1 MKKLALVTIIGLIL
15 SGCGGGGGGDN
26 GSTPKPDIK
35 PEAKPALVEGTIDN
49 YNSKTNVLT
58 VNNAPYD
65 ISTLKYA
72 DKTIGKELYNSLLKT
87 SMMVNISKSG
97 VVNLEPTMVGPISIP
112 NENDR
117 SKFSINGVQLQ
128 FTELSSNIDNG
139 DWVMV
144 STLPMATN
152 VGVGYKVLSV
162 IEVEQGDI
170 FSSYELE
177 GTLSQLDDPKKF
189 TFKLGQVVVDYANIQ
204 LDPTIGN
211 GDWVEVTGEMID
223 GAFVATEVEVDN
235 YDDNEDFDFD
245 DAEIEG
251 VVTWINKEK
260 TLFTLNARGQ
270 FVINNSTRFEDGTR
284 HNLKTGA
291 LVEVTAI
298 NGVAKEIEFDRDH
311 DSDHDQGTWSE
322 FDAEGSVTDVDMI
335 DLVIMMNTNQGLQ
348 KVYVDNMTRYEDHR
362 LTLEILETL
371 PGKRVEIEGI
381 VRNGQKIAREIELEE
396 LDD

>member
-15 SGCGGGGGGDN
+15 SGCGGGGGSDN
-26 GSTPKPDIK
+26 GSTPKPDIN
-35 PEAKPALVEGTIDN
+35 PEAKPALVEGTIDKVNGSNIIVNGRSYQVASVN
-49 YNSKTNVLT
+49 YANTPLADGVSVLKPQMMVQVSDVAKAGATVFLDPTLLGQVTAVNHATHTFT
-58 VNNAPYD
+58 VN
-65 ISTLKYA
+65 
-72 DKTIGKELYNSLLKT
+72 
-87 SMMVNISKSG
+87 G
-97 VVNLEPTMVGPISIP
+97 V
-112 NENDR
+112 
-117 SKFSINGVQLQ
+117 
-128 FTELSSNIDNG
+128 ELSFAQLNKDIEIN

-144 STLPMATN
+144 SALPMATET
-152 VGVGYKVLSV
+152 GVGYKVLSV
-162 IEVEQGDI
+162 IEVENTDLAGK
-170 FSSYELE
+170 YELE
-177 GTLSQLDDPKKF
+177 GTLSQLDSEAS

-235 YDDNEDFDFD
+235 YDDNEDFD

-284 HNLKTGA
+284 NNLKTGA

-322 FDAEGSVTDVDMI
+322 FDAEGIVSYVMDSTITLDTFNGASQTI
-335 DLVIMMNTNQGLQ
+335 
-348 KVYVDNMTRYEDHR
+348 YVDNMTRYEDR
-362 LTLEILETL
+362 LTLATL
-371 PGKRVEIEGI
+371 TGKRVEIEGI

>member
-15 SGCGGGGGGDN
+15 SGCGGGGSSDN
-26 GSTPKPDIK
+26 GSTPKPDIQ
-35 PEAKPALVEGTIDN
+35 PETKPALVEGTID
-49 YNSKTNVLT
+49 T
-58 VNNAPYD
+58 VNGSNITVNGRSYQVASVNYANTPLAD
-65 ISTLKYA
+65 GVSVLKPQ
-72 DKTIGKELYNSLLKT
+72 
-87 SMMVNISKSG
+87 MMVQVSEVAKAG
-97 VVNLEPTMVGPISIP
+97 ATVFLDPTLLGQVTAVNHTNHTFTV
-112 NENDR
+112 
-117 SKFSINGVQLQ
+117 NGV
-128 FTELSSNIDNG
+128 ELSFAQLNKEIDIN

-144 STLPMATN
+144 SALPMATET
-152 VGVGYKVLSV
+152 GVGYKVLSV
-162 IEVEQGDI
+162 IEVENTDLAGK
-170 FSSYELE
+170 YELE
-177 GTLSQLDDPKKF
+177 GTLSQLDSGAS

-211 GDWVEVTGEMID
+211 GDWVEVTGQMSD
-223 GAFVATEVEVDN
+223 GSFVATEVEVDN

-284 HNLKTGA
+284 NNLKMGT

-298 NGVAKEIEFDRDH
+298 NGVAKEIEFERDH
-311 DSDHDQGTWSE
+311 DGDHDQGTWRE
-322 FDAEGSVTDVDMI
+322 FDVEGIVSDVTDSTITLYGV
-335 DLVIMMNTNQGLQ
+335 QQ
-348 KVYVDNMTRYEDHR
+348 PVYVDNMTRYEDR
-362 LTLEILETL
+362 LTLATL
-371 PGKRVEIEGI
+371 TGKRVEIEGI

>member
-15 SGCGGGGGGDN
+15 SGCGGGGSSDN
-26 GSTPKPDIK
+26 GSTPKPDIQ
-35 PEAKPALVEGTIDN
+35 PETKPALVEGTID
-49 YNSKTNVLT
+49 T
-58 VNNAPYD
+58 VNGSNITVNGRSYQVASVNYANTPLAD
-65 ISTLKYA
+65 GVSVLKPQ
-72 DKTIGKELYNSLLKT
+72 
-87 SMMVNISKSG
+87 MMVQVSEVAKAG
-97 VVNLEPTMVGPISIP
+97 ATVFLDPTLLGQVTAVNHTNHTFTV
-112 NENDR
+112 
-117 SKFSINGVQLQ
+117 NGV
-128 FTELSSNIDNG
+128 ELSFAQLNKEIDIN

-144 STLPMATN
+144 SALPMATET
-152 VGVGYKVLSV
+152 GVGYKVLSV
-162 IEVEQGDI
+162 IEVENTDLAGK
-170 FSSYELE
+170 YELE
-177 GTLSQLDDPKKF
+177 GTLSQLDSGAS

-211 GDWVEVTGEMID
+211 GDWVEVTGQMSD
-223 GAFVATEVEVDN
+223 GSFVATEVEVDN

-284 HNLKTGA
+284 NNLKMGT

-298 NGVAKEIEFDRDH
+298 NGVAKEIEFERDH
-311 DSDHDQGTWSE
+311 DGDHDQGTWSE
-322 FDAEGSVTDVDMI
+322 FDAEGIVSYVMDSTITLDTFNGVSQTI
-335 DLVIMMNTNQGLQ
+335 
-348 KVYVDNMTRYEDHR
+348 YVDNMTRYEDR
-362 LTLEILETL
+362 LTLATL

>member
-1 MKKLALVTIIGLIL
+1 MKKLVLVTIIGLIL
-15 SGCGGGGGGDN
+15 SGCGGGGGSDN

-35 PEAKPALVEGTIDN
+35 PEAKPALVEGTIDKVNGSNIIVNGRSYQVASVN
-49 YNSKTNVLT
+49 YANTPLADGVSVLKPQMMVQVSDVAKAGATVFLDPTLLGQVTAVNHTTHTFT
-58 VNNAPYD
+58 VN
-65 ISTLKYA
+65 
-72 DKTIGKELYNSLLKT
+72 
-87 SMMVNISKSG
+87 G
-97 VVNLEPTMVGPISIP
+97 V
-112 NENDR
+112 
-117 SKFSINGVQLQ
+117 
-128 FTELSSNIDNG
+128 ELSFAQLNKDIEIN

-144 STLPMATN
+144 SALPMATET
-152 VGVGYKVLSV
+152 GVGYKVLSV
-162 IEVEQGDI
+162 IEVENTDLAGK
-170 FSSYELE
+170 YELE
-177 GTLSQLDDPKKF
+177 GTLSQLDSVAS

-235 YDDNEDFDFD
+235 YDDNEDFD

-251 VVTWINKEK
+251 VVTWINNEK

-284 HNLKTGA
+284 NNLKMGT

-298 NGVAKEIEFDRDH
+298 NGVAKEIEFERDH
-311 DSDHDQGTWSE
+311 DGDHDQGTWRE
-322 FDAEGSVTDVDMI
+322 FDVEGIVSDVTDSTITLYGV
-335 DLVIMMNTNQGLQ
+335 QQ
-348 KVYVDNMTRYEDHR
+348 PVYVDNMTRYEDR
-362 LTLEILETL
+362 LTLATL

>member
-1 MKKLALVTIIGLIL
+1 MKKLVLVTIIGLIL
-15 SGCGGGGGGDN
+15 SGCGGGGSDN
-26 GSTPKPDIK
+26 DSTPKPDIK
-35 PEAKPALVEGTIDN
+35 PEAKPALVEGTIDKVNGSNIIVNGRSYQVASVN
-49 YNSKTNVLT
+49 YANTPLADGVSVLKPQMMVQVSDVAKAGATVFLDPTLLGQVTAVNHTTHTFT
-58 VNNAPYD
+58 VN
-65 ISTLKYA
+65 
-72 DKTIGKELYNSLLKT
+72 
-87 SMMVNISKSG
+87 G
-97 VVNLEPTMVGPISIP
+97 V
-112 NENDR
+112 
-117 SKFSINGVQLQ
+117 
-128 FTELSSNIDNG
+128 ELSFAQLNKDIEIN

-144 STLPMATN
+144 SALPMATET
-152 VGVGYKVLSV
+152 GVGYKVLSV
-162 IEVEQGDI
+162 IEVENTDLAGK
-170 FSSYELE
+170 YELE

-189 TFKLGQVVVDYANIQ
+189 TFKLGQVIVDYANIQ

-235 YDDNEDFDFD
+235 YDDNEDFD

-251 VVTWINKEK
+251 VVTWINNEK

-284 HNLKTGA
+284 NNLKTGA

-322 FDAEGSVTDVDMI
+322 FDVEGIVSDVTDSTITLYGV
-335 DLVIMMNTNQGLQ
+335 QQ
-348 KVYVDNMTRYEDHR
+348 PVYVDNMTRYEDR
-362 LTLEILETL
+362 LTLATL

-381 VRNGQKIAREIELEE
+381 VRNGQKIAREIEL
-396 LDD
+396 DD

>member
-15 SGCGGGGGGDN
+15 SGCGGGGSSDN
-26 GSTPKPDIK
+26 GSTPKPDIQ
-35 PEAKPALVEGTIDN
+35 PETKPALVEGTID
-49 YNSKTNVLT
+49 T
-58 VNNAPYD
+58 VNGSNITVNGRSYQVASVNYANTPLAD
-65 ISTLKYA
+65 GVSVLKPQ
-72 DKTIGKELYNSLLKT
+72 
-87 SMMVNISKSG
+87 MMVQVSEVAKAG
-97 VVNLEPTMVGPISIP
+97 ATVFLDPTLLGQVTAVNHTNHTFTV
-112 NENDR
+112 
-117 SKFSINGVQLQ
+117 NGV
-128 FTELSSNIDNG
+128 ELSFAQLNKEIDIN

-144 STLPMATN
+144 SALPMATET
-152 VGVGYKVLSV
+152 GVGYKVLSV
-162 IEVEQGDI
+162 IEVENTDLAGK
-170 FSSYELE
+170 YELE
-177 GTLSQLDDPKKF
+177 GTLSQLDSVAS

-211 GDWVEVTGEMID
+211 GDWVEVTGQMSD
-223 GAFVATEVEVDN
+223 GSFVATEVEVDN

-270 FVINNSTRFEDGTR
+270 FVINNSTRFEDGAQ
-284 HNLKTGA
+284 HNLKTGT

-311 DSDHDQGTWSE
+311 DSDHEQGTWHE
-322 FDAEGSVTDVDMI
+322 FDAEGIVSYVTDSTITLDTFNGAPQTI
-335 DLVIMMNTNQGLQ
+335 
-348 KVYVDNMTRYEDHR
+348 YVDNMTRYEDR
-362 LTLEILETL
+362 LTLAML

>member
-15 SGCGGGGGGDN
+15 SGCGGGGSSDS

-35 PEAKPALVEGTIDN
+35 PETKPALVEGTIDKVNGSNIIVNGRSYQVASVN
-49 YNSKTNVLT
+49 YANTPLADGVSVLKPQMMVQVSDVARAGATVFLDPTLLGKVTAVNHTTNTFT
-58 VNNAPYD
+58 VN
-65 ISTLKYA
+65 
-72 DKTIGKELYNSLLKT
+72 
-87 SMMVNISKSG
+87 G
-97 VVNLEPTMVGPISIP
+97 V
-112 NENDR
+112 
-117 SKFSINGVQLQ
+117 
-128 FTELSSNIDNG
+128 ELSFAQLNKEIEIN

-144 STLPMATN
+144 SALPMATET
-152 VGVGYKVLSV
+152 GVGYKVLSV
-162 IEVEQGDI
+162 IEVENTDLAGK
-170 FSSYELE
+170 YELE
-177 GTLSQLDDPKKF
+177 GTLSQLDSAAS

-204 LDPTIGN
+204 LEPTIGN

-235 YDDNEDFDFD
+235 YDDNEDFD

-284 HNLKTGA
+284 NNLKTGA

-322 FDAEGSVTDVDMI
+322 FDAEGIVSYVMDSTITLDTFNGVSQTI
-335 DLVIMMNTNQGLQ
+335 
-348 KVYVDNMTRYEDHR
+348 YVDNMTRYEDR
-362 LTLEILETL
+362 LTLATL

>member
-15 SGCGGGGGGDN
+15 SGCGGGGSSDN
-26 GSTPKPDIK
+26 GSTPKPDIQ
-35 PEAKPALVEGTIDN
+35 PETKPALVEGTID
-49 YNSKTNVLT
+49 T
-58 VNNAPYD
+58 VNGSNITVNGRSYQVASVNYANTPLAD
-65 ISTLKYA
+65 GVSVLKPQ
-72 DKTIGKELYNSLLKT
+72 
-87 SMMVNISKSG
+87 MMVQVSEVAKAG
-97 VVNLEPTMVGPISIP
+97 ATVFLDPTLLGQVTAVNHTNHTFTV
-112 NENDR
+112 
-117 SKFSINGVQLQ
+117 NGV
-128 FTELSSNIDNG
+128 ELSFAQLNKDIEIN

-144 STLPMATN
+144 SALPMATET
-152 VGVGYKVLSV
+152 GVGYKVLSV
-162 IEVEQGDI
+162 IEVENTDLAGK
-170 FSSYELE
+170 YELE
-177 GTLSQLDDPKKF
+177 GTLSQLDSGAS

-211 GDWVEVTGEMID
+211 GDWVEVTGQMSD
-223 GAFVATEVEVDN
+223 GSFVATEVEVDN

-270 FVINNSTRFEDGTR
+270 FVINNSTRFEDGAQ
-284 HNLKTGA
+284 HNLKAGT

-311 DSDHDQGTWSE
+311 DSDHDQGTWRE
-322 FDAEGSVTDVDMI
+322 FDVEGIVSDVTDSTITLYGV
-335 DLVIMMNTNQGLQ
+335 QQ
-348 KVYVDNMTRYEDHR
+348 PVYVDNMTRYEDR
-362 LTLEILETL
+362 LTLATL
-371 PGKRVEIEGI
+371 TGKRVEIEGI

>member
-1 MKKLALVTIIGLIL
+1 MKKLVLVTIIGLIL
-15 SGCGGGGGGDN
+15 SGCGGGGGSDN
-26 GSTPKPDIK
+26 GSTSKPDIK
-35 PEAKPALVEGTIDN
+35 PEAKPALVEGTIDKVNGSNIIVNGRSYQVASVN
-49 YNSKTNVLT
+49 YANTPLADGVSVLKPQMMVQVSDVAKAGATVFLDPTLLGQVTAVNHTTHTFT
-58 VNNAPYD
+58 VN
-65 ISTLKYA
+65 
-72 DKTIGKELYNSLLKT
+72 
-87 SMMVNISKSG
+87 G
-97 VVNLEPTMVGPISIP
+97 V
-112 NENDR
+112 
-117 SKFSINGVQLQ
+117 
-128 FTELSSNIDNG
+128 ELSFAQLNKEIDIN

-144 STLPMATN
+144 SALPMATET
-152 VGVGYKVLSV
+152 GVGYKVLSV
-162 IEVEQGDI
+162 IEVENTDLAGK
-170 FSSYELE
+170 YELE
-177 GTLSQLDDPKKF
+177 GTLSQLDSVAS

-235 YDDNEDFDFD
+235 YDDNEDFD

-251 VVTWINKEK
+251 VVTWINNEK

-284 HNLKTGA
+284 NNLKTGE

-311 DSDHDQGTWSE
+311 DGDYDQGTWRE
-322 FDAEGSVTDVDMI
+322 FDVEGIVSDVTDSTITLYGV
-335 DLVIMMNTNQGLQ
+335 QQ
-348 KVYVDNMTRYEDHR
+348 PVYVDNMTRYEDR
-362 LTLEILETL
+362 LTLATL

-381 VRNGQKIAREIELEE
+381 VRNGQKIAREIELDE

>member
-15 SGCGGGGGGDN
+15 SGCGGGGGSDN
-26 GSTPKPDIK
+26 GSTPKPDIN
-35 PEAKPALVEGTIDN
+35 PEAKPALVEGTIDKVNGSNIIVNGRSYQVASVN
-49 YNSKTNVLT
+49 YANTPLADGVSVLKPQMMVQVSDVAKAGATVFLDPTLLGQVTAVNHATHTFT
-58 VNNAPYD
+58 VN
-65 ISTLKYA
+65 
-72 DKTIGKELYNSLLKT
+72 
-87 SMMVNISKSG
+87 G
-97 VVNLEPTMVGPISIP
+97 V
-112 NENDR
+112 
-117 SKFSINGVQLQ
+117 
-128 FTELSSNIDNG
+128 ELSFAQLNKDIEIN

-144 STLPMATN
+144 SALPMATET
-152 VGVGYKVLSV
+152 GVGYKVLSV
-162 IEVEQGDI
+162 IEVENTDLAGK
-170 FSSYELE
+170 YELE
-177 GTLSQLDDPKKF
+177 GTLSQLDSEAS

-235 YDDNEDFDFD
+235 YDDNEDFD

-284 HNLKTGA
+284 NNLKTGA

-311 DSDHDQGTWSE
+311 DSDHDQGTWRE
-322 FDAEGSVTDVDMI
+322 FDVEGIVSDVTDSTITLYGV
-335 DLVIMMNTNQGLQ
+335 QQ
-348 KVYVDNMTRYEDHR
+348 PVYVDNMTRYEDR
-362 LTLEILETL
+362 LTLATL

>member
-15 SGCGGGGGGDN
+15 SGCGGGGGSDN
-26 GSTPKPDIK
+26 GSTPKPDIN
-35 PEAKPALVEGTIDN
+35 PEAKPALVEGTIDS

-72 DKTIGKELYNSLLKT
+72 DKTIDKALYNSLLQK

-152 VGVGYKVLSV
+152 TGVDYKVLSV
-162 IEVEQGDI
+162 IEVENTDLAGK
-170 FSSYELE
+170 YELE

-189 TFKLGQVVVDYANIQ
+189 TFKLGQVIVDYANIQ

-235 YDDNEDFDFD
+235 YDDNEDFD

-270 FVINNSTRFEDGTR
+270 FVINNSTRFEDGSR
-284 HNLKTGA
+284 NNLKMGT

-311 DSDHDQGTWSE
+311 DSDHDQGTWRE
-322 FDAEGSVTDVDMI
+322 FDAEGIVSYVMDSTITLDTFNGVSQTI
-335 DLVIMMNTNQGLQ
+335 
-348 KVYVDNMTRYEDHR
+348 YVDNMTRYEDR
-362 LTLEILETL
+362 LTLATL

>member
-15 SGCGGGGGGDN
+15 SGCGGGGGSDN

-35 PEAKPALVEGTIDN
+35 PEAKPALVEGTID
-49 YNSKTNVLT
+49 T
-58 VNNAPYD
+58 VNGSNITVNGRSYQVASVNYANTPLAD
-65 ISTLKYA
+65 GVSVLKPQ
-72 DKTIGKELYNSLLKT
+72 
-87 SMMVNISKSG
+87 MMVQVSDVAKAG
-97 VVNLEPTMVGPISIP
+97 ATVFLDPTLLGQVTAVNHTTHTFTV
-112 NENDR
+112 
-117 SKFSINGVQLQ
+117 NGV
-128 FTELSSNIDNG
+128 ELSFAQLNKDIEIN

-144 STLPMATN
+144 SALPMATET
-152 VGVGYKVLSV
+152 GVGYKVLSV
-162 IEVEQGDI
+162 IEVENTDLAGK
-170 FSSYELE
+170 YELE
-177 GTLSQLDDPKKF
+177 GTLSQLDSVAS

-235 YDDNEDFDFD
+235 YDDNEDFD

-270 FVINNSTRFEDGTR
+270 FVINNSTRFEDGAQ
-284 HNLKTGA
+284 HNLKTGT

-311 DSDHDQGTWSE
+311 DSDHDHDQGTWSE
-322 FDAEGSVTDVDMI
+322 FDVEGIVSYVMDSTITLYGV
-335 DLVIMMNTNQGLQ
+335 QQ
-348 KVYVDNMTRYEDHR
+348 PVYVDNMTRYEDR
-362 LTLEILETL
+362 LTLATL

>member
-1 MKKLALVTIIGLIL
+1 MKKLVLVTIIGLIL
-15 SGCGGGGGGDN
+15 SGCGGGGGSDN

-35 PEAKPALVEGTIDN
+35 PEAKPALVEGTIDKVNGSNIIVNGRSYQVASVN
-49 YNSKTNVLT
+49 YANTPLADGVSVLKPQMMVQVSDVAKAGATVFLDPTLLGQVTAVNHTTHTFT
-58 VNNAPYD
+58 VN
-65 ISTLKYA
+65 
-72 DKTIGKELYNSLLKT
+72 
-87 SMMVNISKSG
+87 G
-97 VVNLEPTMVGPISIP
+97 V
-112 NENDR
+112 
-117 SKFSINGVQLQ
+117 
-128 FTELSSNIDNG
+128 ELSFAQLNKDIEIN

-144 STLPMATN
+144 SALPMATET
-152 VGVGYKVLSV
+152 GVGYKVLSV
-162 IEVEQGDI
+162 IEVENTDLAGK
-170 FSSYELE
+170 YELE
-177 GTLSQLDDPKKF
+177 GTLSQLDSVAS

-235 YDDNEDFDFD
+235 YDDNEDFD

-251 VVTWINKEK
+251 VVTWINNEK

-270 FVINNSTRFEDGTR
+270 FVINNSTRFEGGTR
-284 HNLKTGA
+284 NNLKMGT

-298 NGVAKEIEFDRDH
+298 NGVAKEIEFERDH
-311 DSDHDQGTWSE
+311 DGDYDQGTWRE
-322 FDAEGSVTDVDMI
+322 FDVEGIVSDVTDSTITLYGV
-335 DLVIMMNTNQGLQ
+335 QQ
-348 KVYVDNMTRYEDHR
+348 PVYVDNMTRYEDR
-362 LTLEILETL
+362 LTLATL

>member
-15 SGCGGGGGGDN
+15 SGCGGGGGSDN

-35 PEAKPALVEGTIDN
+35 PEAKPALVEGTID
-49 YNSKTNVLT
+49 T
-58 VNNAPYD
+58 VNG
-65 ISTLKYA
+65 STVNGRSYQVASVNYANTPLADGVSVLKPQ
-72 DKTIGKELYNSLLKT
+72 
-87 SMMVNISKSG
+87 MMVQVSDVAKAG
-97 VVNLEPTMVGPISIP
+97 ATVFLDPTLLGQVTAVNHTTHTFTV
-112 NENDR
+112 
-117 SKFSINGVQLQ
+117 NGV
-128 FTELSSNIDNG
+128 ELSFAQLNKDIEIN

-144 STLPMATN
+144 SALPMATET
-152 VGVGYKVLSV
+152 GVGYKVLSV
-162 IEVEQGDI
+162 IEVENTDLAGK
-170 FSSYELE
+170 YELE
-177 GTLSQLDDPKKF
+177 GTLSQLDSVAS

-235 YDDNEDFDFD
+235 YDDNEDFD

-251 VVTWINKEK
+251 VVTWINNEK

-284 HNLKTGA
+284 NNLKMGT

-311 DSDHDQGTWSE
+311 DGDHDQGTWRE
-322 FDAEGSVTDVDMI
+322 FDVEGIVSDVTDSTITLYGV
-335 DLVIMMNTNQGLQ
+335 QQ
-348 KVYVDNMTRYEDHR
+348 PVYVDNMTRYEDR
-362 LTLEILETL
+362 LTLATL
-371 PGKRVEIEGI
+371 TGKRVEIEGI

>member
-1 MKKLALVTIIGLIL
+1 MKKLVLVTIIGLIL
-15 SGCGGGGGGDN
+15 SGCGGGGGSDN

-35 PEAKPALVEGTIDN
+35 PEAKPALVEGTIDKVNGSNIIVNGRSYQVASVN
-49 YNSKTNVLT
+49 YANTPLADGVSVLKPQMMVQVSDVAKAGATVFLDPTLLGQVTAVNHTTHTFT
-58 VNNAPYD
+58 VN
-65 ISTLKYA
+65 
-72 DKTIGKELYNSLLKT
+72 
-87 SMMVNISKSG
+87 G
-97 VVNLEPTMVGPISIP
+97 V
-112 NENDR
+112 
-117 SKFSINGVQLQ
+117 
-128 FTELSSNIDNG
+128 ELSFAQLNKDIEIN

-144 STLPMATN
+144 SALPMATET
-152 VGVGYKVLSV
+152 GVGYKVLSV
-162 IEVEQGDI
+162 IEVENTDLAGK
-170 FSSYELE
+170 YELE

-189 TFKLGQVVVDYANIQ
+189 TFKLGQVIVDYANIQ

-235 YDDNEDFDFD
+235 YDDNEDFD

-251 VVTWINKEK
+251 VVTWINNEK

-284 HNLKTGA
+284 NNLKTGA

-322 FDAEGSVTDVDMI
+322 FDVEGIVSDVTDSTITLYGV
-335 DLVIMMNTNQGLQ
+335 QQ
-348 KVYVDNMTRYEDHR
+348 PVYVDNMTRYEDR
-362 LTLEILETL
+362 LTLATL

>member
-15 SGCGGGGGGDN
+15 SGCGGGGGSDN

-35 PEAKPALVEGTIDN
+35 PEAKPALVEGTIDKVNGSNIIVNGRSYQVASVN
-49 YNSKTNVLT
+49 YANTPLADGVSVLKPQMMVQVSDVAKAGATVFLDPTLLGQVTAVNHTTHTFT
-58 VNNAPYD
+58 VN
-65 ISTLKYA
+65 
-72 DKTIGKELYNSLLKT
+72 
-87 SMMVNISKSG
+87 G
-97 VVNLEPTMVGPISIP
+97 V
-112 NENDR
+112 
-117 SKFSINGVQLQ
+117 
-128 FTELSSNIDNG
+128 ELSFAQLNKDIEIN

-144 STLPMATN
+144 SALPMATET
-152 VGVGYKVLSV
+152 GLGYKVLSV
-162 IEVEQGDI
+162 VKVEYDGLYGE
-170 FSSYELE
+170 SELE
-177 GTLSQLDDPKKF
+177 GSVTNLTDTS
-189 TFKLGQVVVDYANIQ
+189 FKLGSVVISYSPSQVDGMHSLQ
-204 LDPTIGN
+204 N
-211 GDWVEVTGEMID
+211 GDWVEVTGYMSGDNFI
-223 GAFVATEVEVDN
+223 ATEVEVDN
-235 YDDNEDFDFD
+235 YNDNEDFDFD

-284 HNLKTGA
+284 NNLKTGA

-322 FDAEGSVTDVDMI
+322 FDVEGIVSYVMDSTITLDTFNGASQTI
-335 DLVIMMNTNQGLQ
+335 
-348 KVYVDNMTRYEDHR
+348 YVDNMTRYEDR
-362 LTLEILETL
+362 LTLATL

>member
-15 SGCGGGGGGDN
+15 SGCGGGGSSDN
-26 GSTPKPDIK
+26 GSTPKPDIQ
-35 PEAKPALVEGTIDN
+35 PETKPALVEGTID
-49 YNSKTNVLT
+49 T
-58 VNNAPYD
+58 VNGSNITVNGRSYQVASVNYANIPLAD
-65 ISTLKYA
+65 GVSVLKPQ
-72 DKTIGKELYNSLLKT
+72 
-87 SMMVNISKSG
+87 MMVQVSEVAKAG
-97 VVNLEPTMVGPISIP
+97 ATVFLDPTLLGQVTAVNHTNHTFTV
-112 NENDR
+112 
-117 SKFSINGVQLQ
+117 NGV
-128 FTELSSNIDNG
+128 ELSFAQLNKDIEIN

-144 STLPMATN
+144 SALPMATET
-152 VGVGYKVLSV
+152 GVGYKVLSV
-162 IEVEQGDI
+162 IEVENTDLAGK
-170 FSSYELE
+170 YELE
-177 GTLSQLDDPKKF
+177 GTLSQLDSGAS
-189 TFKLGQVVVDYANIQ
+189 TFKLGQVIVDYANIQ

-235 YDDNEDFDFD
+235 YDDNEDFD

-251 VVTWINKEK
+251 VVTWINNEK

-284 HNLKTGA
+284 NNLKMGT

-298 NGVAKEIEFDRDH
+298 NGVAKEIEFERDH
-311 DSDHDQGTWSE
+311 DSDHDQGTWRE
-322 FDAEGSVTDVDMI
+322 FDVEGIVSYVTDSTITLDTFNGAPQTI
-335 DLVIMMNTNQGLQ
+335 
-348 KVYVDNMTRYEDHR
+348 YVDNMTRYEDR
-362 LTLEILETL
+362 LTLAML

>member
-15 SGCGGGGGGDN
+15 SGCGGGGGSDN

-35 PEAKPALVEGTIDN
+35 PEAKPALVEGTID
-49 YNSKTNVLT
+49 T
-58 VNNAPYD
+58 VNGSNITVNGRSYQVASVNYANTPLAD
-65 ISTLKYA
+65 GVSVLKPQ
-72 DKTIGKELYNSLLKT
+72 
-87 SMMVNISKSG
+87 MMVQVSDVAKAG
-97 VVNLEPTMVGPISIP
+97 ATVFLDPTLLGQVTAVNHTTHTFTV
-112 NENDR
+112 
-117 SKFSINGVQLQ
+117 NGV
-128 FTELSSNIDNG
+128 ELSFAQLNKDIEIN

-144 STLPMATN
+144 SALPMATET
-152 VGVGYKVLSV
+152 GVGYKVLSV
-162 IEVEQGDI
+162 IEVENTDLAGK
-170 FSSYELE
+170 YELE
-177 GTLSQLDDPKKF
+177 GTLSQLDSVAS

-235 YDDNEDFDFD
+235 YDDNEDFD

-284 HNLKTGA
+284 NNLKTGA

-311 DSDHDQGTWSE
+311 DSDHDHDQGTWSE
-322 FDAEGSVTDVDMI
+322 FDVEGIVSYVMDSTITLYGV
-335 DLVIMMNTNQGLQ
+335 QQ
-348 KVYVDNMTRYEDHR
+348 PVYVDNMTRYEDR
-362 LTLEILETL
+362 LTLATL

>member
-15 SGCGGGGGGDN
+15 SGCGGGGSSDN
-26 GSTPKPDIK
+26 GSTPKPDIQ
-35 PEAKPALVEGTIDN
+35 PETKPALVEGTID
-49 YNSKTNVLT
+49 T
-58 VNNAPYD
+58 VNGSNITVNGRSYQVASVNYANTPLAD
-65 ISTLKYA
+65 GVSVLKPQ
-72 DKTIGKELYNSLLKT
+72 
-87 SMMVNISKSG
+87 MMVQVSEVAKAG
-97 VVNLEPTMVGPISIP
+97 ATVFLDPTLLGQVTAVNHTNHTFTV
-112 NENDR
+112 
-117 SKFSINGVQLQ
+117 NGV
-128 FTELSSNIDNG
+128 ELSFAQLNKEIDIN

-144 STLPMATN
+144 SALPMATET
-152 VGVGYKVLSV
+152 GVGYKVLSV
-162 IEVEQGDI
+162 IEVENTDLAGK
-170 FSSYELE
+170 YELE
-177 GTLSQLDDPKKF
+177 GTLSQLDSGAS

-211 GDWVEVTGEMID
+211 GDWVEVTGQMSD
-223 GAFVATEVEVDN
+223 GSFVATEVEVDN

-270 FVINNSTRFEDGTR
+270 FVINNSTRFEDGAQ
-284 HNLKTGA
+284 HNLKTGT

-311 DSDHDQGTWSE
+311 DSDHDQGTWRE
-322 FDAEGSVTDVDMI
+322 FDVEGIVSDVTDSTITLYGV
-335 DLVIMMNTNQGLQ
+335 QQ
-348 KVYVDNMTRYEDHR
+348 PVYVDNMTRYEDR
-362 LTLEILETL
+362 LTLATL
-371 PGKRVEIEGI
+371 TGKRVEIEGI